1 MEVVV
6 SILSRGRIVVF
17 VVVPA
22 LCVVSQAD
30 ARNPRVEPSVSRA
43 LATGIVGPRSVSLGL
58 ANKNHVPVVVELTSP
73 ATPAAID
80 DLVQRGARLRLI
92 DGKPVFY
99 DRFVPLTLGPSA
111 VNSVLASAHVRR
123 IRSGPTHPLLLPLDH
138 SAELIGLEGARGARP
153 ALDRLTGKGM
163 LVADLDSN
171 ADVFHPQFFHA
182 DAGWFDWID
191 VNANGVFEPGIDA
204 IDLDGDGIVGASETA
219 SWLKARTLSLHWGD
233 EVPARDDV
241 FDPAID
247 WVYFDEN
254 GNQQR
259 DYGVDQGFDDSTP
272 AFGEPIF
279 VPDDVNRNGKIDVGE
294 RFVRLGTSKFKKVY
308 VHIEHYAQVDHVFT
322 RGQDLSSL
330 QQDYT
335 GGVYG
340 YSDAMHASGVLSIIA
355 ADVPLVGRRWV
366 GMAPEADLLLGF
378 EIAQDSAK
386 SVTWA
391 LGEKPDV
398 MLHELSVWTGEP
410 LDGSDPYSTMVD
422 ASVHNDHVTHT
433 CPTGNLGGSRKHA
446 WLTISPGQTIV
457 ADLDVP
463 SINATYVQTT
473 FNVRGESNAS
483 IVLEEP
489 NGTSHDLVTG
499 PSYTNLSTGALMYV
513 GHTASSRGTY
523 YWDALLYEHQAGK
536 SIPTGAWKAR
546 IKNNGAAVM
555 TVDAYCFDEV
565 SGWGLGVAWH
575 PSIATDASTAGIPS
589 VSDHCIAVGAHT
601 GHPMSSSTPWFN
613 TPGEVGAVRDY
624 SGRGP
629 RIDGTQKPD
638 VLAPDNPWAAAPNAA
653 AFGGNII
660 PHGAVWPFGG
670 TSGATPHVTGVTA
683 LMAQAGVRGLD
694 ARQALRDSAIA
705 DSTTGEVPNFD
716 YGWGRMDAAGALGA
730 LAAGKPPEVQ
740 LFASSL
746 SVAIDEPVTLTV
758 SAVDP
763 DGPSDQLEAKWDD
776 GYDGSWDVPYA
787 PIAPRTLSF
796 DTPGHYP
803 TKVRVRDVQGRI
815 DEAVVWI
822 EVVESTHEPDAGAD
836 AQPAEGGET
845 ETGAGGSSGNT
856 GGSPS
861 HPSSSSDDDDGCG
874 CRVIASRDSAKHEYG
889 WLVALAV
896 FAARRRSSRG

>member
-1 MEVVV
+1 M

-204 IDLDGDGIVGASETA
+204 IDLNGDGIVGASETA

-355 ADVPLVGRRWV
+355 ADVPLVGRR
-366 GMAPEADLLLGF
+366 
-378 EIAQDSAK
+378 
-386 SVTWA
+386 
-391 LGEKPDV
+391 
-398 MLHELSVWTGEP
+398 
-410 LDGSDPYSTMVD
+410 
-422 ASVHNDHVTHT
+422 
-433 CPTGNLGGSRKHA
+433 
-446 WLTISPGQTIV
+446 
-457 ADLDVP
+457 
-463 SINATYVQTT
+463 
-473 FNVRGESNAS
+473 
-483 IVLEEP
+483 
-489 NGTSHDLVTG
+489 
-499 PSYTNLSTGALMYV
+499 
-513 GHTASSRGTY
+513 
-523 YWDALLYEHQAGK
+523 
-536 SIPTGAWKAR
+536 
-546 IKNNGAAVM
+546 
-555 TVDAYCFDEV
+555 
-565 SGWGLGVAWH
+565 
-575 PSIATDASTAGIPS
+575 
-589 VSDHCIAVGAHT
+589 
-601 GHPMSSSTPWFN
+601 
-613 TPGEVGAVRDY
+613 
-624 SGRGP
+624 
-629 RIDGTQKPD
+629 
-638 VLAPDNPWAAAPNAA
+638 
-653 AFGGNII
+653 
-660 PHGAVWPFGG
+660 
-670 TSGATPHVTGVTA
+670 
-683 LMAQAGVRGLD
+683 
-694 ARQALRDSAIA
+694 
-705 DSTTGEVPNFD
+705 
-716 YGWGRMDAAGALGA
+716 
-730 LAAGKPPEVQ
+730 
-740 LFASSL
+740 
-746 SVAIDEPVTLTV
+746 
-758 SAVDP
+758 
-763 DGPSDQLEAKWDD
+763 
-776 GYDGSWDVPYA
+776 
-787 PIAPRTLSF
+787 
-796 DTPGHYP
+796 
-803 TKVRVRDVQGRI
+803 
-815 DEAVVWI
+815 
-822 EVVESTHEPDAGAD
+822 
-836 AQPAEGGET
+836 
-845 ETGAGGSSGNT
+845 
-856 GGSPS
+856 
-861 HPSSSSDDDDGCG
+861 
-874 CRVIASRDSAKHEYG
+874 
-889 WLVALAV
+889 
-896 FAARRRSSRG
+896 